1 MIHFSDIQTTRRI
14 AFKSLPIITLNILIN
29 FMMSTIGRMQVSFIE
44 EFAFSLWLVSLCCLM
59 FCYSQ
64 RRQQQDH
71 TSSYST
77 LKTMTTCVLGWSV
90 SRLLLFPCNIALTK
104 IAINLVGFTEQ
115 LPNCVVFMPCV
126 FLLSILARSTHV
138 SPCNQL
144 YCEGTKVINIF
155 KYIL

>member
-1 MIHFSDIQTTRRI
+1 
-14 AFKSLPIITLNILIN
+14 
-29 FMMSTIGRMQVSFIE
+29 MMSTIGRMQIFVIE

-59 FCYSQ
+59 FCYRQ
-64 RRQQQDH
+64 RRQQQEH

-104 IAINLVGFTEQ
+104 IAINLVGFNDQ

-126 FLLSILARSTHV
+126 FLLSIFARSIIV
-138 SPCNQL
+138 SSCNQL

-155 KYIL
+155 NYMLLLLRYIYI

>member
-1 MIHFSDIQTTRRI
+1 
-14 AFKSLPIITLNILIN
+14 
-29 FMMSTIGRMQVSFIE
+29 MMSTIGRMQVSFIE